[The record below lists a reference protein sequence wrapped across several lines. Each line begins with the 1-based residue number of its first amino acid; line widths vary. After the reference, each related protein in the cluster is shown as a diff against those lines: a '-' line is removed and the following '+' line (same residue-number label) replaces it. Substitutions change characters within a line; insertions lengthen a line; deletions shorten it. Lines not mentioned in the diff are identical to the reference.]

1 MPDMVRA
8 DKKLMAETSVNREI
22 RIGVFDSGIGGFS
35 VLGELFKVLPE
46 ATYYY
51 ISDDANAP
59 YGPKSDEFITQRAFA
74 ITQELLSVGVELI
87 VVACNTATAASI
99 DALREKFRD
108 IPFVGV
114 EPYLNVYY
122 KIPEGST
129 EAQKK
134 MMVLTTESTGR
145 SERFKRLKE
154 RLDPKSQI
162 DHFSLKNLA
171 RLIEE
176 FYYSQKTQTD
186 SEEFQ
191 KNFEEEMVFLKD
203 QNYAFAI
210 LGCTHYPLVKDRL
223 EKFLNLK
230 AISPDAHVAQ
240 RVLSL
245 ITGEGVSQ
253 SDEGKPKKTFYFFS
267 SKNNQWI
274 EKERS
279 ELYGPFRDSFIP
291 KSPKD

>member
-1 MPDMVRA
+1 MERA
-8 DKKLMAETSVNREI
+8 DKKLMAETRVNREI

-35 VLGELFKVLPE
+35 VLGELFKVFPE
-46 ATYYY
+46 AAYYY
-51 ISDDANAP
+51 VSDDANAP

-74 ITQELLSVGVELI
+74 ITQELISIGAELI

-99 DALREKFRD
+99 DALREKFKD

-114 EPYLNVYY
+114 EPYLNAYY
-122 KIPEGST
+122 KMPEGSS
-129 EAQKK
+129 ESQRK
-134 MMVLTTESTGR
+134 MMVLTTESTGK

-162 DHFSLKNLA
+162 DHYSLKNLA

-176 FYYSQKTQTD
+176 FYYSKNTQTD

-191 KNFEEEMVFLKD
+191 KKFEEEMVFLKD

-223 EKFLNLK
+223 EKFLKLK

-245 ITGEGVSQ
+245 MTGEGGSH
-253 SDEGKPKKTFYFFS
+253 SDVGKAPSKTFYFFS

-274 EKERS
+274 QKERS
-279 ELYGPFRDSFIP
+279 ELYGPFRDSFLP